1 MLVETDAKLHSVSM
15 DTVHQLIPRFVREQD
30 DNGDDHDN
38 NDEQLRIFL
47 KRIQTNRQS
56 LTGTYGNVS
65 CCALQN

>member
-1 MLVETDAKLHSVSM
+1 MLVETGAKLHSVSM
-15 DTVHQLIPRFVREQD
+15 DAVHQLIPRFVREQD

-56 LTGTYGNVS
+56 LTGT
-65 CCALQN
+65 